1 MRSYELMTIHRP
13 DLSED
18 QVRSEVSGIEESLKA
33 QGADLVG
40 TEFWGK
46 RRFAYEIDHMREG
59 FYSVLTFAAVPGSL
73 NEVDRT
79 LSLADSV
86 VRHKFVR
93 LEKMSQSPD
102 TKRNNANEESSNGNE

>member
-13 DLSED
+13 DMAETEVRAAVGQIETILKSEG
-18 QVRSEVSGIEESLKA
+18 VEVGE
-33 QGADLVG
+33 

-59 FYSVLTFAAVPGSL
+59 FYSVFYLEAEAGSL

-79 LSLADSV
+79 LSLSDAV
-86 VRHKFVR
+86 IRHKFIRTDHRKPVT
-93 LEKMSQSPD
+93 P
-102 TKRNNANEESSNGNE
+102 A